1 MCIAVFMWQTHP
13 KYPLILL
20 HNRDEFY
27 SRPTEPLAW
36 WEGETILGG
45 KDALGGGT
53 WLGSTRDGRIAF
65 LTNFREVEMLSNP
78 KTRGDLPLRFLQ
90 GNKSP
95 EEFAE
100 QVVKEADEYNGFNL
114 VLADI
119 CTSSMVY
126 VFNRPNQDHLS
137 LAQVVVTPGIHV
149 LTNAA
154 LDAPW
159 PKAERLRHN
168 FKEFIDQY
176 GESDFPIKEMVEKL
190 MTNTVKD
197 EECMLPG
204 IHPPEREQ
212 PLSSIFVEAEL
223 SSGHYGTRSSSALFV
238 KSNKEVTFYEKYLEK
253 KQWKDKMVTYKI
265 SER

>member
-1 MCIAVFMWQTHP
+1 MNTTQ
-13 KYPLILL
+13 
-20 HNRDEFY
+20 
-27 SRPTEPLAW
+27 
-36 WEGETILGG
+36 
-45 KDALGGGT
+45 
-53 WLGSTRDGRIAF
+53 
-65 LTNFREVEMLSNP
+65 
-78 KTRGDLPLRFLQ
+78 Q

-159 PKAERLRHN
+159 PKVTT
-168 FKEFIDQY
+168 K
-176 GESDFPIKEMVEKL
+176 
-190 MTNTVKD
+190 
-197 EECMLPG
+197 
-204 IHPPEREQ
+204 Q
-212 PLSSIFVEAEL
+212 PS
-223 SSGHYGTRSSSALFV
+223 
-238 KSNKEVTFYEKYLEK
+238 FYYF
-253 KQWKDKMVTYKI
+253 QFF
-265 SER
+265 

>member
-13 KYPLILL
+13 KYPFLLL

-27 SRPTEPLAW
+27 SRPTEALAW
-36 WEGETILGG
+36 WEGETVLGG
-45 KDALGGGT
+45 RDGLGGGT
-53 WLGSTRDGRIAF
+53 WLGSTKDGRIAF
-65 LTNFREVEMLSNP
+65 LTNFREVENLPHP

-90 GNKSP
+90 SKKSTL
-95 EEFAE
+95 EFAE
-100 QVVKEADEYNGFNL
+100 EVVKEAHQYNGFNL
-114 VLADI
+114 ILADI
-119 CTSSMVY
+119 CSSTMVY
-126 VFNRPNQDHLS
+126 VFNRPKQHHLS
-137 LAQVVVTPGIHV
+137 VAQVTPGIHV

-159 PKAERLRHN
+159 PKAERLRYN

-176 GESDFPIKEMVEKL
+176 GESDLPFKEMVEKL

-204 IHPPEREQ
+204 IQPPEREY
-212 PLSSIFVEAEL
+212 PLSSIFVDAQL

-238 KSNKEVTFYEKYLEK
+238 KSNKEVTFYDKYLDQR
-253 KQWKDKMVTYKI
+253 QWKEKMVTYKI

>member
-1 MCIAVFMWQTHP
+1 MANAKGITKMCIAVFMWQTHP

-223 SSGHYGTRSSSALFV
+223 SS
-238 KSNKEVTFYEKYLEK
+238 VTNTFHFF
-253 KQWKDKMVTYKI
+253 I
-265 SER
+265 